1 MKPEPGN
8 LTFPSIS
15 IGVLG
20 TPRRFSIGSFKKTSR
35 KGIRETEDPGASG
48 LLPWI

>member
-8 LTFPSIS
+8 LNSPSNS
-15 IGVLG
+15 IGVNE
-20 TPRRFSIGSFKKTSR
+20 KTSR